1 MNITW
6 EIIAMFLAL
15 GGAVAGGFW
24 RIWALID
31 SAKKDA
37 LLRAEA
43 GIALA
48 SLARDELSAHKLHV
62 AETYTTKQSLAEQ
75 TQQIMRAI
83 ESLGDKIDRMDGRI
97 DGVMMAKPS
106 TRTRSQ

>member
-6 EIIAMFLAL
+6 EVVAAVLTVLTFVSGIWWKVDGMIRKNTDDLA
-15 GGAVAGGFW
+15 
-24 RIWALID
+24 
-31 SAKKDA
+31 
-37 LLRAEA
+37 
-43 GIALA
+43 
-48 SLARDELSAHKLHV
+48 AHKLHV

-97 DGVMMAKPS
+97 DGVMMAKT
-106 TRTRSQ
+106 TRTRTA